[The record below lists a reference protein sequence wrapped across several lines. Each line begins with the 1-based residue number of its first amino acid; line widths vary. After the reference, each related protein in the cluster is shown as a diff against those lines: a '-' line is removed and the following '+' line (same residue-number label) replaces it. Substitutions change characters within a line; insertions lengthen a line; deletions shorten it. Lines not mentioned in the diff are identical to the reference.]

1 MSLEKIFGVLPG
13 PDLERDRRPRHKRG
27 LVPEGPLSC
36 PAFQA
41 REQQA
46 QVSVDTW
53 RQARREGADSV
64 PSVYLCLLHKLT
76 HWQLVFELSEA
87 LTSSFW
93 TMRFTHK

>member
-13 PDLERDRRPRHKRG
+13 PDLERDRRPGHKRG

-53 RQARREGADSV
+53 RQARREGGGLGAVCVS
-64 PSVYLCLLHKLT
+64 LLVAQT
-76 HWQLVFELSEA
+76 DTLVI
-87 LTSSFW
+87 SF
-93 TMRFTHK
+93 